1 MGTPDSVA
9 AKVSKAVTDEYEKF
23 VAGLSPENRVAFRQ
37 ANLARVQA
45 EAAYEDAKRA
55 AEEERLKPAR
65 AFEAAREAYNA
76 AVTALMGNHGAVDRA
91 EGILNRLEVEARDM
105 KAGKLIDPD
114 RPDEGK
120 RQVATLQGTLDEYK
134 ASVAAVA
141 AQKQLVVEAALALQK
156 LSDPQDGTF
165 KPDKAIPNKAAQR
178 IADEQKELAIAQAH
192 IPYDA
197 AMDAFDLK
205 KAELE
210 GSPARRMQ

>member
-1 MGTPDSVA
+1 MCPPETATPNDS
-9 AKVSKAVTDEYEKF
+9 KSVTEKYDRF

-45 EAAYEDAKRA
+45 EAAYEEAKRA

-65 AFEAAREAYNA
+65 AFEAAREAYDA
-76 AVTALMGNHGAVDRA
+76 AVDALTGNHGAVDRA

-114 RPDEGK
+114 EGK
-120 RQVATLQGTLDEYK
+120 KQVDKLQRTLDEYK

-141 AQKQLVVEAALALQK
+141 AQKQLVDDAALALQK

-178 IADEQKELAIAQAH
+178 IADEQKELVIAQAH

-210 GSPARRMQ
+210 GSPARRLQ